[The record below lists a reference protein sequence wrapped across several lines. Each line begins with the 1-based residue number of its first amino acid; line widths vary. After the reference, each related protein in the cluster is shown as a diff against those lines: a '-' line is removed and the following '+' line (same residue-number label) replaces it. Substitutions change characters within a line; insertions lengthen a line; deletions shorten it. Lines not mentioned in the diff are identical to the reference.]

1 MRILSPA
8 AIESADD
15 VLLDAIAGA
24 REMIVAA
31 GRGTIS
37 GLSSAALLMA
47 DFAVMTEDATLVI
60 DCPAAWA
67 AVVARI
73 GRGAVKLQLGG
84 GEAQVSP
91 ASALEWLLVD
101 AIVPSER
108 DPLEWIAGWV
118 GGRSEQALD
127 SAAVLIRARGG
138 ARLERTEFARLFA
151 LGVPQK
157 GLEAFL
163 NRR

>member
-1 MRILSPA
+1 MRVLSPA

-15 VLLDAIAGA
+15 VLLDGIVEA

-31 GRGTIS
+31 GMGEIS
-37 GLSSAALLMA
+37 GISAAALLMA
-47 DFAVMTEDATLVI
+47 DFAVMADDATLVI

-84 GEAQVSP
+84 EAQVSP

-101 AIVPSER
+101 ALVPSER

-138 ARLERTEFARLFA
+138 DRLERAEFARLFA